1 MIADETTTTTT
12 AVPAQRVEQAP
23 ARRRRR
29 LRLPPTVWVGIVM
42 TSLVMLVAIGA
53 PLAPGDP
60 YDQDLGRALLPPF
73 WVDGAGPAYPLGTD
87 YLGRDL
93 ASRLAYGAR
102 TSLLV
107 GVSAVVLAG
116 LIGVPLGLA
125 AGYFG
130 GWTEICLMRLADAQ
144 LAFPPIV
151 LAIGI
156 LTTVSSGLVPIVL
169 VLGVIGWVQYAR
181 VIRGQTL
188 SLREREFVEAARV
201 LGAGSGRILARHI
214 LPNAIGP
221 VLVIATV
228 NVSAMILA
236 EASLSYLGIGVRP
249 PTAAWGTMLSEGRDV
264 FNVAWWNAVLPG
276 LAIVWTVLGINLLGD
291 AWQNRR

>member
-1 MIADETTTTTT
+1 MIADETT
-12 AVPAQRVEQAP
+12 AALPARRVEQAP
-23 ARRRRR
+23 SRRARR
-29 LRLPPTVWVGIVM
+29 LRLPPTVWAGLAM
-42 TSLVMLVAIGA
+42 TSLVLLVALLA

-73 WVDGAGPAYPLGTD
+73 WLTGADPAFPLGTD

-93 ASRLAYGAR
+93 LSRLVYGAR

-116 LIGVPLGLA
+116 VIGVPLGLL
-125 AGYFG
+125 AGYSG
-130 GWTEICLMRLADAQ
+130 GWTDVVIMRLADAQ

-156 LTTVSSGLVPIVL
+156 LTMVSSGLLPIVG
-169 VLGVIGWVQYAR
+169 VLGIIGWVQYAR

-201 LGAGSGRILARHI
+201 LGAGNWRILLRHV

-236 EASLSYLGIGVRP
+236 EASLSFLGVGVRP
-249 PTAAWGTMLSEGRDV
+249 PTAAWGTMLSEGREV
-264 FNVAWWNAVLPG
+264 FNVAWWNAVVPG

>member
-1 MIADETTTTTT
+1 VIADETTTTL
-12 AVPAQRVEQAP
+12 PAQRVEPAP
-23 ARRRRR
+23 TRRARR
-29 LRLPPTVWVGIVM
+29 LRLPPTVWAGLVM
-42 TSLVMLVAIGA
+42 TSCVLLIALLGPFLV
-53 PLAPGDP
+53 GDP
-60 YDQDLGRALLPPF
+60 YDQDLGRALLPPA
-73 WVDGAGPAYPLGTD
+73 WQAGADPSYLLGTD

-93 ASRLAYGAR
+93 LSRLVYGAR

-116 LIGVPLGLA
+116 LIGVPLGLL
-125 AGYFG
+125 AGYSG
-130 GWTEICLMRLADAQ
+130 GWADIVIMRLADAQ

-156 LTTVSSGLVPIVL
+156 LTMVTPGLLPIVG
-169 VLGVIGWVQYAR
+169 VLGIIGWVQYAR

-201 LGAGSGRILARHI
+201 LGAGRWRILLRHV
-214 LPNAIGP
+214 LPNALGP
-221 VLVIATV
+221 ILVIATV

-236 EASLSYLGIGVRP
+236 EASLSFLGIGVRP
-249 PTAAWGTMLSEGRDV
+249 PTAAWGTMLSEGREV
-264 FNVAWWNAVLPG
+264 FNVAWWNAVFPG

>member
-1 MIADETTTTTT
+1 MT
-12 AVPAQRVEQAP
+12 AVV
-23 ARRRRR
+23 
-29 LRLPPTVWVGIVM
+29 V
-42 TSLVMLVAIGA
+42 LVAVLA
-53 PLAPGDP
+53 PLSPTQP

-73 WVDGAGPAYPLGTD
+73 WMPGADPAHPLGAD

-93 ASRLAYGAR
+93 LSRLVYGAR

-107 GVSAVVLAG
+107 GSSAVLLAG
-116 LIGVPLGLA
+116 LIGVPLGLL

-130 GWTEICLMRLADAQ
+130 GWLDAAIMRLADAQ

-156 LTTVSSGLVPIVL
+156 LTTVSSGLLTIVV
-169 VLGVIGWVQYAR
+169 VLGIIGWVQYAR

-188 SLREREFVEAARV
+188 SLREREFVLAARV
-201 LGAGSGRILARHI
+201 IGARSPRILARHV
-214 LPNAIGP
+214 LPNALGP

-236 EASLSYLGIGVRP
+236 EASLSFLGIGVKP
-249 PTAAWGTMLSEGRDV
+249 PIAAWGSMLSEGREV
-264 FNVAWWNAVLPG
+264 FNIAWWNAVFPG
-276 LAIVWTVLGINLLGD
+276 LAIVWTVFGINLLGD

>member
-1 MIADETTTTTT
+1 VIADETTTTIRPPR
-12 AVPAQRVEQAP
+12 AEQAST
-23 ARRRRR
+23 RKVRR
-29 LRLPPTVWVGIVM
+29 LRLPATVWAGLVM
-42 TSLVMLVAIGA
+42 TSAVVLIALVA
-53 PLAPGDP
+53 PLVPGDP
-60 YDQDLGRALLPPF
+60 YDQDLGRALLPPL
-73 WVDGAGPAYPLGTD
+73 WLAGADPSFPLGTD

-93 ASRLAYGAR
+93 LSRLAFGAR

-107 GVSAVVLAG
+107 AISAVLLAG
-116 LIGVPLGLA
+116 LIGVPLGLM

-130 GWTEICLMRLADAQ
+130 GWAEVVLMRLADAQ

-156 LTTVSSGLVPIVL
+156 LTTVSSGLLTVVV
-169 VLGVIGWVQYAR
+169 VLGIIGWVQYAR

-201 LGAGSGRILARHI
+201 LGAGSPRILVRHV
-214 LPNAIGP
+214 LPNALGP
-221 VLVIATV
+221 VLVIATL

-236 EASLSYLGIGVRP
+236 EASLSYLGVGVRP
-249 PTAAWGTMLSEGRDV
+249 PTAAWGTMLSEGREV
-264 FNVAWWNAVLPG
+264 FNVAWWNAVFPG
-276 LAIVWTVLGINLLGD
+276 LAIAWTVLGINLLGD

>member
-1 MIADETTTTTT
+1 MIADETTSTTTP
-12 AVPAQRVEQAP
+12 VRAQRVEQVT
-23 ARRRRR
+23 ARKVRR
-29 LRLPPTVWVGIVM
+29 LRLPPTVWLGLVM
-42 TSLVMLVAIGA
+42 TSTVVLIAIFA
-53 PLAPGDP
+53 PLFPGDP
-60 YDQDLGRALLPPF
+60 YDQDLGRALLPPTWMPGSDQSF
-73 WVDGAGPAYPLGTD
+73 PLGTD

-93 ASRLAYGAR
+93 LTRLVYGAR

-116 LIGVPLGLA
+116 LIGVPLGLT

-130 GWTEICLMRLADAQ
+130 GSVETIVMRLADAQ

-156 LTTVSSGLVPIVL
+156 LTTVSSSLATIVL

-188 SLREREFVEAARV
+188 SLREREFVDAARV
-201 LGAGSGRILARHI
+201 LGAGSGRILSRHI
-214 LPNAIGP
+214 LPNALGP

-236 EASLSYLGIGVRP
+236 EASLSYLGVGVRP
-249 PTAAWGTMLSEGRDV
+249 PIAAWGTMLNEGRDV
-264 FNVAWWNAVLPG
+264 FNVAWWNAVFPG

-291 AWQNRR
+291 LWQQRR

>member
-1 MIADETTTTTT
+1 MIADETTTDVRT
-12 AVPAQRVEQAP
+12 PRVEQVAS
-23 ARRRRR
+23 RRARR
-29 LRLPPTVWVGIVM
+29 LRLPPTAWAGLVM
-42 TSLVMLVAIGA
+42 TSLVVVIALLA
-53 PLAPGDP
+53 PLVPGDP
-60 YDQDLGRALLPPF
+60 YDQDLGRALLPPVWLTGGEQAF
-73 WVDGAGPAYPLGTD
+73 PLGTD

-93 ASRLAYGAR
+93 LSRLVYGAR

-107 GVSAVVLAG
+107 GISAVLLAG
-116 LIGVPLGLA
+116 LIGVPLGMI

-130 GWTEICLMRLADAQ
+130 GWAEIVLMRLADAQ

-156 LTTVSSGLVPIVL
+156 LTTVSSGLGTIVL
-169 VLGVIGWVQYAR
+169 VLGIIGWVQYAR

-201 LGAGSGRILARHI
+201 LGAGDARVLARHI
-214 LPNAIGP
+214 FPNALGP
-221 VLVIATV
+221 VLVIATL

-249 PTAAWGTMLSEGRDV
+249 PTAAWGTMLSEGREV
-264 FNVAWWNAVLPG
+264 FNVAWWNAVFPG

>member
-1 MIADETTTTTT
+1 VIADETTTPVH
-12 AVPAQRVEQAP
+12 APRAEQAST
-23 ARRRRR
+23 RKVRR
-29 LRLPPTVWVGIVM
+29 LRLPATVWAGLVM
-42 TSLVMLVAIGA
+42 TGTVVLIALIA
-53 PLAPGDP
+53 PLVSGDP
-60 YDQDLGRALLPPF
+60 YDQDLERALLPPL
-73 WVDGAGPAYPLGTD
+73 WQSGADPSFPLGTD

-93 ASRLAYGAR
+93 LSRLVYGAR

-107 GVSAVVLAG
+107 GISAVLLAG
-116 LIGVPLGLA
+116 LIGVPLGLM

-130 GWTEICLMRLADAQ
+130 GWSETVLMRLADAQ

-156 LTTVSSGLVPIVL
+156 LTTVSSSLLTIVL
-169 VLGVIGWVQYAR
+169 VLGIIGWVQYAR

-201 LGAGSGRILARHI
+201 LGAGSPRILVRHV
-214 LPNAIGP
+214 LPNALGP
-221 VLVIATV
+221 VLVIATL

-249 PTAAWGTMLSEGRDV
+249 PTAAWGTMLSEGREV
-264 FNVAWWNAVLPG
+264 FNVAWWNAVFPG